1 MPDFKGCFGSKI
13 KCDYLMRFGMKLAV
27 NSESIVKAKTALRK
41 TIIQKREELGNLK
54 KNEKSIA
61 IPQRLFALDEFK
73 KSKSVFCFLSTSFE
87 VQTERIIRESLRLG
101 KQVLVPSLDSG
112 EGSLRV
118 ARIPSMDIEFVT
130 GRYGIREPA
139 PKFRNIVPFSSI
151 DFVIAP
157 GLAFDI
163 FGNRVGYGGGFYD
176 KFFKKTA
183 EDVIRVAL
191 SYDFQLL
198 DSVPHSDLDEPVHF
212 LITDVSTLRC
222 RDAQGIEV

>member
-1 MPDFKGCFGSKI
+1 MLYVQHRLLVS
-13 KCDYLMRFGMKLAV
+13 LQLLV
-27 NSESIVKAKTALRK
+27 HSSIS
-41 TIIQKREELGNLK
+41 IIF
-54 KNEKSIA
+54 S
-61 IPQRLFALDEFK
+61 
-73 KSKSVFCFLSTSFE
+73 
-87 VQTERIIRESLRLG
+87 
-101 KQVLVPSLDSG
+101 
-112 EGSLRV
+112 
-118 ARIPSMDIEFVT
+118 
-130 GRYGIREPA
+130 
-139 PKFRNIVPFSSI
+139 FSSDISISFSEI

-157 GLAFDI
+157 GLAFDV

-212 LITDVSTLRC
+212 LITDVATLRC